1 MILFSNPLR
10 KTFLTPEQKQ
20 VLKVWLAAGLWL
32 VVIAIESSSLLSAA
46 NTSRILYPILHF
58 MFGITWA
65 QFRVWHMVIRKT
77 GHFVGYFILSVLL
90 FRAWRLTLP
99 LRSPEMWTMRWAT
112 VAFFMSVLV
121 ASLDEWHQS
130 FLPSRTGKVS
140 DVVLDSCAALVAQF
154 VILRCLRIKSRR
166 MAVVAD

>member
-1 MILFSNPLR
+1 M
-10 KTFLTPEQKQ
+10 TPKQKE
-20 VLKVWLAAGLWL
+20 VLKVWIAAGLWL
-32 VVIAIESSSLLSAA
+32 VLIAIESSDLLSAA
-46 NTSRILYPILHF
+46 NTGRILYPILHF
-58 MFGITWA
+58 LFGITRE
-65 QFRVWHMVIRKT
+65 QFTIWHFYIRKT
-77 GHFVGYFILSVLL
+77 GHFVGYFVLSALL

-99 LRSPEMWTMRWAT
+99 TRNPRVWAMRWAT

-154 VILRCLRIKSRR
+154 LIFWFYSRDR
-166 MAVVAD
+166 VTMSPAD